1 MINADK
7 ARVGQIVYTYNHWSN
22 TVEKGSITKLFDDG
36 AYVQSKCAVDK
47 NGKFICQTYGT
58 GGGKFE
64 DLYET
69 ALAAYAAQEVKE
81 SEKAAEYCEQIKD
94 VPSLLTFAL
103 NHCLCGEEYTD
114 YSAIRAYKASA
125 KRLLG
130 IDL

>member
-1 MINADK
+1 MIEKDK
-7 ARVGQIVYTYNHWSN
+7 VSVGQTVYTYNHWSDV
-22 TVEKGSITKLFDDG
+22 VEKGTVTEIQDKG
-36 AYVQSKCAVDK
+36 VYVQSKCAVDK

-69 ALAAYAAQEVKE
+69 ALAAYAAQEVKK

>member
-1 MINADK
+1 MQIK
-7 ARVGQIVYTYNHWSN
+7 HMSTRPCTPTTTGQIQWKKAPSQNCSMTAPMCRVN
-22 TVEKGSITKLFDDG
+22 VPLI
-36 AYVQSKCAVDK
+36 K

-69 ALAAYAAQEVKE
+69 ALAAYAAQEVKDC
-81 SEKAAEYCEQIKD
+81 EKAAKYCEQIKD

-114 YSAIRAYKASA
+114 YSAIKAYKASA

-130 IDL
+130 VDL